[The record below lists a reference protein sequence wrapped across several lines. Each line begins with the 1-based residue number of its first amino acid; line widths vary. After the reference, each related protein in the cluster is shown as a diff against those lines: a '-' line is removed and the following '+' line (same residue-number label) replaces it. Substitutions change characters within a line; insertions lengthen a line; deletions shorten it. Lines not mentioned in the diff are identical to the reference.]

1 MGLRIRDLRA
11 GGRYL
16 HSNGN
21 FVRTIDYIE
30 GNSVYWHDE
39 CGPGTGTRNVFLKR
53 CQGFAPDETGSIQ
66 TPDQKDSPMIF
77 RCTEITEV
85 RGEFSSRSV
94 MTPLLRSKREV
105 A

>member
-1 MGLRIRDLRA
+1 
-11 GGRYL
+11 
-16 HSNGN
+16 
-21 FVRTIDYIE
+21 
-30 GNSVYWHDE
+30 
-39 CGPGTGTRNVFLKR
+39 
-53 CQGFAPDETGSIQ
+53 
-66 TPDQKDSPMIF
+66 MIF